1 MDWELIVSGIIGA
14 VSGGGMSWLFFLREN
29 KAKSEADALSVSQD
43 AITKLLQNV
52 DQQQA
57 TFNGIIEGKDKLIE
71 QQRGLLNDYR
81 AMLDEANQKMRALEY
96 KVAENDRKI
105 AGMQKTIDNEVK
117 ERKIAE
123 ANICFVDDCD
133 LRKPKLGTYKKEA

>member
-105 AGMQKTIDNEVK
+105 AGMQKIIDNEVK

-133 LRKPKLGTYKKEA
+133 LRKPKLGTYKKKA